1 MNAERPFTQGIIS
14 IVVGDISPTR
24 LTLENVAGERLRF
37 AGLEDIGWRF
47 PSNISEN
54 EELDANLEFV
64 FDFRDFIL
72 GDWLFDLVETLFGE
86 QVVVPERTLGIFG

>member
-1 MNAERPFTQGIIS
+1 MCLGRTSWKCRNGRACFPFF
-14 IVVGDISPTR
+14 VPVY
-24 LTLENVAGERLRF
+24 
-37 AGLEDIGWRF
+37 
-47 PSNISEN
+47 
-54 EELDANLEFV
+54 EEVDANLEFV